1 MNAESFPTFVEKCFA
16 ENVDACK
23 RGERYCSKGLFI
35 LTASERDSN
44 SHSLSCNTPLHLNS
58 NTENVQ
64 SRSMKEPL
72 LSRSLPFN
80 MNQP

>member
-16 ENVDACK
+16 ENVDVCT
-23 RGERYCSKGLFI
+23 RGERYYSKGLFI
-35 LTASERDSN
+35 LTASERDSS
-44 SHSLSCNTPLHLNS
+44 SHSLSCSAPLHLNS
-58 NTENVQ
+58 DIENFQ
-64 SRSMKEPL
+64 SRSMKAPL